1 VEVIEMIKGL
11 LRKSV
16 FLGSAFVSLFFLCN
30 GEIISQGLEKEASV
44 EENIPTEEGLMVK
57 YIDSSLDNSA
67 QALGQ
72 ADPLIV
78 ELQMQDLAFPNGGGS
93 VQEVEIRGFHN
104 GETIFFG
111 IKWNDETKN
120 DRAIAHA
127 QFRDAVGLM
136 FPLEIVTISPETPFS
151 PRMGDRG
158 KPVNIW
164 HWKADWEK
172 ELHVAGGYEHME
184 DEYPDM
190 WHDFDFDPHPDYFN
204 KRVHESVPLMAGG
217 IATGTLLSTPRGR
230 SVEDLNAIGFGTLT
244 SQEHQDVK
252 GKGTWKNGKWDVV
265 VYRPLITSDE
275 KDAQFVPGM
284 ETFFNVAVW
293 NGNEGDR
300 NGQKNI
306 SIRWRPLKI
315 ETVKYKE

>member
-1 VEVIEMIKGL
+1 MLKKL
-11 LRKSV
+11 LWKSV
-16 FLGSAFVSLFFLCN
+16 IIASVSVPLLLN
-30 GEIISQGLEKEASV
+30 YSGIILSQGLEKEASV
-44 EENIPTEEGLMVK
+44 EENIPTKEPLVVK
-57 YIDSSLDNSA
+57 YIDSDLSSA
-67 QALGQ
+67 DKAFEQV
-72 ADPLIV
+72 DPLKI

-93 VQEVEIRGFHN
+93 VKELEVRGFHN
-104 GETIFFG
+104 GETIFFNLR
-111 IKWNDETKN
+111 WNDVTK
-120 DRAIAHA
+120 DERAITHA
-127 QFRDAVGLM
+127 QFRDAVAMM

-172 ELHVAGGYEHME
+172 ELHVAGGFEHME

-204 KRVHESVPLMAGG
+204 KRVHESIPLMAGG
-217 IATGTLLSTPRGR
+217 IATGSLLSKARGR

-244 SQEHQDVK
+244 SQAHQDVK
-252 GKGTWKNGKWDVV
+252 GKGAWKNGKWNVV
-265 VYRPLITSDE
+265 IYRPLITPDE
-275 KDAQFVPGM
+275 NDAQFVPGM

-293 NGNEGDR
+293 NGVEGDR

-315 ETVKYKE
+315 AIVKYTE